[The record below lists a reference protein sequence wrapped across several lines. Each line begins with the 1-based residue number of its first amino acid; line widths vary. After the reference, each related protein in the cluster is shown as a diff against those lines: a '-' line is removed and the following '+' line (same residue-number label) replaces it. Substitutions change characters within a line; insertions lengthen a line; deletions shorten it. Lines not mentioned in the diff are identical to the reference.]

1 MSSIQYK
8 KVYIDS
14 KFRSPDSVS
23 SSDFKYELPET
34 ITLPQDN
41 AVVYLDDIT
50 INHSWESILDN
61 INNKLYFKVYKLTP
75 LPEVEYHLIATI
87 EPGNYIGGDLAV
99 EIHNSM
105 NSEAQTAT
113 SFINLFTCSY
123 AVKTNKNNNN
133 M

>member
-1 MSSIQYK
+1 MPSSIQYK

-50 INHSWESILDN
+50 LPHSWENILDN
-61 INNKLYFKVYKLTP
+61 INNKLHFKIYKLTP

-87 EPGNYIGGDLAV
+87 ETGNYTGGELAV
-99 EIHNSM
+99 EM
-105 NSEAQTAT
+105 QTEI
-113 SFINLFTCSY
+113 SSS
-123 AVKTNKNNNN
+123 
-133 M
+133 